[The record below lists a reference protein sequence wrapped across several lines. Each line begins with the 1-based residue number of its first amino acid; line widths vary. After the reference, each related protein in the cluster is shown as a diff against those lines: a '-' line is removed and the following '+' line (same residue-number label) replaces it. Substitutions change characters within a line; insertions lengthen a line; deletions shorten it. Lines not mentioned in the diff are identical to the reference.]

1 MNPIE
6 PTSVLPDSGKT
17 AVFSDL
23 LGESQDLPFHRH
35 SGTQSVYLPEVVA
48 AETVNANLYYNSGDP
63 FGINASQQSWGGAV
77 SPETIVFIDGGL
89 ADIET
94 LLAGVTPGVE
104 AVVLD
109 PNQDAIAQITEAL
122 AGRSNIN
129 SLQIISHGSP
139 GELQMGN
146 TRLNTDTL
154 SQYQSHLKAW
164 SDAIAPGGD
173 ILLYGCNIAVDESG
187 FALMNALGQLTGA
200 DIAASSDLT
209 GSSLLGGDWD
219 LEVVTG
225 SIESNLSLYLWAQ
238 SAYDAVLATVTDL
251 QVNSASYL
259 GGTGDDAAAAVEIA
273 PDNTVLMAGT
283 INNQGQITR
292 LDGSGQNVLATYTV
306 GSNIADMDVNRV
318 NGNITAIGD
327 SGVTTLKS
335 DGTVLWSASLTGANN
350 TRRVAVAQ
358 DGTVAILES
367 NNSYNNKVTVF
378 SAAGAQLG
386 SFSLN
391 SAKSADD
398 IAIDSQNQSVFV
410 AGFRQVASDLQLPLF
425 NSYSY
430 TGNVKWSNYN
440 FSESEAVNKGDTAD
454 TRGLRVAMGRDGM
467 LYYAGSLDGGTTV
480 YRRNPQDIN
489 QNATHNVDIDNYTNT
504 SNSGVGKYG
513 YFARVNPA
521 TGETL
526 KGQYVV
532 NRLSSGKGNS
542 FGINAIT
549 ASETGEVLIG
559 GSSAATVKHR
569 DSLKINGTAVGN
581 YTMGEGAAIAVSSDF
596 TSRELVAVWA
606 GNGTVAASGINGVAA
621 ANGLRAIASTVSGS
635 MITVNATQG
644 AIAGGKDAYFSVWGN
659 TTTPS
664 LSINDI
670 SVTEGD
676 SGTLNAVFTVS
687 LSHAPQGNVTVDYAT
702 ADNTATAGN
711 DYTAKNGTLTFTPT
725 GSLIQTLE
733 IPITGDTTRESLES
747 FYLNLSNA
755 NNAIIAD
762 NQGVASIIDNDSN
775 APTDITLSQL
785 EIPENTAVETVI
797 GTLSSTDLDAG
808 DTHTYTLIDNAG
820 GRFKIVGNEVRVNNS
835 TLLDFESQSSH
846 TIKIRTTDAAGL
858 TFDKNLMIT
867 LTDINENPVATTP
880 SNVVINDVAATPTTT
895 VNLATNIT
903 DPDAGD
909 TLTYSIVS
917 NSNSSLF
924 STPPTL
930 DPDTGKLVLDY
941 APDATGVSEI
951 KVRATDKS
959 GLTVETTL
967 KVEVKPTSTTNSST
981 NPSEAATNSD
991 ISTANSTPAATPN
1004 LTQASPNSPTT
1015 TSDSSINSSN
1025 FELLPNNAPGLPN
1038 TNSDPIL
1045 PEFVLPPLEPSQS
1058 LFQPATVPSYQLK
1071 LETQADRNIFG
1082 NSKIIAPLPSLDLAA
1097 INSENLL
1104 NYLSFD
1110 SQNTDPF
1117 FPGQVVS
1124 ELLYQN
1130 FKNNQTIPLTTA
1142 TVETGSS
1149 ENLLSQLF
1157 NNFRI
1162 SNIDGFNGIALATA
1176 AFLLTGTLG
1185 TYDATLLPKMNVKQK
1200 KPPKKN
1206 DDDFDDFQDRSQ
1218 EFAGWEVNE
1227 QTEDELPL
1235 FLDSPEQQ
1243 MFKS

>member
-6 PTSVLPDSGKT
+6 STSVLPDSGEA
-17 AVFSDL
+17 AVFGDL

-35 SGTQSVYLPEVVA
+35 SGAQSVYLPEVVA
-48 AETVNANLYYNSGDP
+48 TEMVNANFDYSSSDP
-63 FGINASQQSWGGAV
+63 FGITASQHSWGGAV

-89 ADIET
+89 ADVET
-94 LLAGVTPGVE
+94 LVAGVTPGVE
-104 AVVLD
+104 AVILD
-109 PNQDAIAQITEAL
+109 PNQDAIAQITETL
-122 AGRSNIN
+122 AGRSNIS
-129 SLQIISHGSP
+129 SLQIISHGNA
-139 GELQMGN
+139 GELQMGE
-146 TRLNTDTL
+146 TRLNAETL

-164 SDAIAPGGD
+164 KDAIAPGGD
-173 ILLYGCNIAVDESG
+173 ILLYGCNLAADESG
-187 FALMNALGQLTGA
+187 FAFMQALGQLTGA

-209 GSSLLGGDWD
+209 GSSVLGGDWD

-238 SAYDAVLATVTDL
+238 SAYDAILATVTDL

-273 PDNTVLMAGT
+273 PNNTVLMAGT

-292 LDGSGQNVLATYTV
+292 LDASGQNVLATYTV

-327 SGVTTLKS
+327 HAVTTLKS
-335 DGTVLWSASLTGANN
+335 DGTVLWSASLTGAN
-350 TRRVAVAQ
+350 TQRVAVAQ
-358 DGTVAILES
+358 DGTVAVLES
-367 NNSYNNKVTVF
+367 NNSYNNNVTVF
-378 SAAGAQLG
+378 SATGTQLG
-386 SFSLN
+386 SFNLN
-391 SAKSADD
+391 SAKSVDD
-398 IAIDSQNQSVFV
+398 IAIDSQNKSVFV

-430 TGNVKWSNYN
+430 DGTEKWSNYD
-440 FSESEAVNKGDTAD
+440 FSATEAKNKGDTAD

-480 YRRNPQDIN
+480 YRRNPQDIS
-489 QNATHNVDIDNYTNT
+489 QNATHNVNIDNYTNT

-513 YFARVNPA
+513 YFARVNPT

-542 FGINAIT
+542 FGIKAIT
-549 ASETGEVLIG
+549 ASETGEVFIG

-569 DSLKINGTAVGN
+569 DSLQINGTAVGN
-581 YTMGEGAAIAVSSDF
+581 YTMGEGAVIAVSSDF

-644 AIAGGKDAYFSVWGN
+644 AIAGGDDAYFSVWGN

-687 LSHAPQGNVTVDYAT
+687 LSHAPQGNVTVNYAT
-702 ADNTATAGN
+702 ADNTATAGS
-711 DYTAKNGTLTFTPT
+711 DYTTQNGTLTFTPT
-725 GSLIQTLE
+725 GNLTQNITIPLI
-733 IPITGDTTRESLES
+733 GDTTRESLES

-762 NQGVASIIDNDSN
+762 NQGVASVIDNDSN
-775 APTDITLSQL
+775 APTDISLSKL
-785 EIPENTAVETVI
+785 YIPENSAGETVI
-797 GTLSSTDLDAG
+797 GTLSSTDTDAG
-808 DTHTYTLIDNAG
+808 DTHTYTLVDDAG
-820 GRFKIVGNEVRVNNS
+820 GRFKIVGDEVRVDNG
-835 TLLDFESQSSH
+835 TLLDFESQSNH
-846 TIKIRTTDAAGL
+846 TLKIRTTDAAGL
-858 TFDKNLMIT
+858 TFDKNLTIN
-867 LTDINENPVATTP
+867 LTNVNENPVATTP
-880 SNVVINDVAATPTTT
+880 SNIVIDDVANTPTTT

-909 TLTYSIVS
+909 TLTYSIVG

-924 STPPTL
+924 SSSPTL
-930 DPDTGKLVLDY
+930 DPNTGQLVLNY
-941 APDATGVSEI
+941 APNATGASEI
-951 KVRATDKS
+951 KVRATDKN
-959 GLTVETTL
+959 GLSVETIL
-967 KVEVKPTSTTNSST
+967 KVEVKPTST
-981 NPSEAATNSD
+981 
-991 ISTANSTPAATPN
+991 
-1004 LTQASPNSPTT
+1004 PNSPATSSETEINSQTETT
-1015 TSDSSINSSN
+1015 TATANVPETSSN
-1025 FELLPNNAPGLPN
+1025 NSVNAAPNSANTPSIEPFINATVNLPNNNFDL
-1038 TNSDPIL
+1038 IL
-1045 PEFVLPPLEPSQS
+1045 PEFPLPVSEPPQS
-1058 LFQPATVPSYQLK
+1058 FFQPTTTPSYQLK
-1071 LETQADRNIFG
+1071 LETQADNNLASNRETVVPLV
-1082 NSKIIAPLPSLDLAA
+1082 SSPLPITNSVDLP
-1097 INSENLL
+1097 NLS
-1104 NYLSFD
+1104 SFD
-1110 SQNTDPF
+1110 SQNTDPTL
-1117 FPGQVVS
+1117 PSQAPSG
-1124 ELLYQN
+1124 LLYKN
-1130 FKNNQTIPLTTA
+1130 FKKDRTFPLTTA
-1142 TVETGSS
+1142 KVETGSS
-1149 ENLLSQLF
+1149 DNLLSQLF

-1162 SNIDGFNGIALATA
+1162 SNLDGFNGVALATA

-1185 TYDATLLPKMNVKQK
+1185 NYNATLLPKMNVKQK

-1206 DDDFDDFQDRSQ
+1206 DDDRDDSSDRNQ

-1227 QTEDELPL
+1227 QAEDELPL

-1243 MFKS
+1243 IFKP

>member
-6 PTSVLPDSGKT
+6 PTSVLPDSGET
-17 AVFSDL
+17 AVFGDL
-23 LGESQDLPFHRH
+23 LGESQDLSLHRH
-35 SGTQSVYLPEVVA
+35 SGAQSVYLPEVVA
-48 AETVNANLYYNSGDP
+48 AETVNANLYYNAGDP
-63 FGINASQQSWGGAV
+63 FGVTASQHSWGGAV
-77 SPETIVFIDGGL
+77 SPDTIVFIDGGL
-89 ADIET
+89 ADVET
-94 LLAGVTPGVE
+94 LVAGVTPGAE
-104 AVVLD
+104 AVILD
-109 PNQDAIAQITEAL
+109 PNQDAIAQITETL

-129 SLQIISHGSP
+129 SLQIISHGSL
-139 GELQMGN
+139 GELQIGE
-146 TRLNTDTL
+146 TRLNSETL
-154 SQYQSHLKAW
+154 SQYESHLKTW
-164 SDAIAPGGD
+164 RDAIAPGGD
-173 ILLYGCNIAVDESG
+173 ILLYGCNLAADESG
-187 FALMNALGQLTGA
+187 FAFMNALGQLTGA

-209 GSSLLGGDWD
+209 GSSVLGGDWD

-238 SAYDAVLATVTDL
+238 SAYDAILATVTNL

-259 GGTGDDAAAAVEIA
+259 GGAGDDSAAAVEIA

-318 NGNITAIGD
+318 NGNITAIGNH
-327 SGVTTLKS
+327 GVTTLKS
-335 DGTVLWSASLTGANN
+335 DGTVLWSANLTGANN

-358 DGTVAILES
+358 DGTVAVLES

-378 SAAGAQLG
+378 SATGTQLG

-391 SAKSADD
+391 SAKSVDD

-410 AGFRQVASDLQLPLF
+410 AGFRQVANDLQLPLF

-430 TGNVKWSNYN
+430 SGTEKWSNYN
-440 FSESEAVNKGDTAD
+440 FSAAEAKNKGDTAD

-489 QNATHNVDIDNYTNT
+489 QNATHNVNIDNYTNT

-549 ASETGEVLIG
+549 ASETGEVFIG
-559 GSSAATVKHR
+559 GSSAASVKHR
-569 DSLKINGTAVGN
+569 DSLQINNTAVGN
-581 YTMGEGAAIAVSSDF
+581 YTMGEGAVIAVSSDF

-635 MITVNATQG
+635 MITVNATQS

-676 SGTLNAVFTVS
+676 NGTLNAVFAVS

-702 ADNTATAGN
+702 ADNTAIAGS

-725 GSLIQTLE
+725 GSLIQNIT
-733 IPITGDTTRESLES
+733 IPLIGDTIRESLES

-755 NNAIIAD
+755 SNAIIAD

-775 APTDITLSQL
+775 APTDISLSQL
-785 EIPENTAVETVI
+785 NIPENSAGETVI
-797 GTLSSTDLDAG
+797 GTLSSTDVDAG
-808 DTHTYTLIDNAG
+808 DTHTYTLVDNAG
-820 GRFKIVGNEVRVNNS
+820 GRFKIVGNEVRVANS
-835 TLLDFESQSSH
+835 ALLDFESQSNH
-846 TIKIRTTDAAGL
+846 TLTIRTTDSAGL
-858 TFDKNLMIT
+858 TFEKNLTIN
-867 LTDINENPVATTP
+867 LTNVNEAPVATTP
-880 SNVVINDVAATPTTT
+880 SNVVISNVAATPTTT

-924 STPPTL
+924 SSSPTL
-930 DPDTGKLVLDY
+930 DPNTGKLVLNY
-941 APDATGVSEI
+941 APNATGVSEI
-951 KVRATDKS
+951 KVRAIDKD
-959 GLTVETTL
+959 GLAVETTL
-967 KVEVKPTSTTNSST
+967 KVEVQPTSTTNSTTTPNEATTNSQTSTATATPQATQNVASTSSSNPVTAANNSVNSANNQINT
-981 NPSEAATNSD
+981 NPAVN
-991 ISTANSTPAATPN
+991 
-1004 LTQASPNSPTT
+1004 
-1015 TSDSSINSSN
+1015 
-1025 FELLPNNAPGLPN
+1025 LPNNN
-1038 TNSDPIL
+1038 FDPIL
-1045 PEFVLPPLEPSQS
+1045 PEFTLPTFEPSPS
-1058 LFQPATVPSYQLK
+1058 LFRPINPPSYRLQ
-1071 LETQADRNIFG
+1071 LETKPDNNLFG
-1082 NSKIIAPLPSLDLAA
+1082 NSETIVPLASLNLPV
-1097 INSENLL
+1097 INSVNLL
-1104 NYLSFD
+1104 NFSDLD
-1110 SQNTDPF
+1110 LQNTDSRLLS
-1117 FPGQVVS
+1117 QVPS
-1124 ELLYQN
+1124 IPLYKN
-1130 FKNNQTIPLTTA
+1130 FKNNQTFPLTTA

-1149 ENLLSQLF
+1149 ENLFSQFF
-1157 NNFRI
+1157 NRFRI
-1162 SNIDGFNGIALATA
+1162 SNIDGFNETALATA

-1185 TYDATLLPKMNVKQK
+1185 TYNATPLPKMNVKQK
-1200 KPPKKN
+1200 KPPQKN
-1206 DDDFDDFQDRSQ
+1206 DDDRENSNTRSQ

-1243 MFKS
+1243 IFKS